1 MEQGRCQPCCW
12 PKCLPT
18 APSTTWTWLTAWT
31 QPGGGPPPS
40 CPAGGIGARCDA
52 VGMQPCTAVPVLTS
66 CIGQMLLLDSDWV
79 LPASLRA
86 GAGAPSWTKPWGLL
100 RVPEPR
106 FVPFLVTHSLPCS
119 PA

>member
-1 MEQGRCQPCCW
+1 
-12 PKCLPT
+12 
-18 APSTTWTWLTAWT
+18 
-31 QPGGGPPPS
+31 
-40 CPAGGIGARCDA
+40 
-52 VGMQPCTAVPVLTS
+52 MQPCTAVPVLTS
-66 CIGQMLLLDSDWV
+66 CIGQMLLLDSGWV